1 MQKGILLLIICL
13 GITFSIHAQQSEQ
26 ITLDEAIDIALENNY
41 QLKQAGNNLDLAEE
55 QELSAMGDF
64 LPSINGSFS
73 GGRREGFQ
81 NIPGT
86 DNFINTIN
94 RGLSGDISL
103 GLSVFNGF
111 QNINNLRSSR
121 LNTESEE
128 ENLQRVR
135 ESIIF
140 NTASNFLQVIL
151 NKELLEIDRQN
162 LESSRK
168 TLEQV
173 QAQVE
178 VGSRPTV
185 DLYNQ
190 EATVA
195 NNELQVVN
203 SENALQSSKLQLIR
217 QMQVEDPLQDYEF
230 VTPDVDEQNVNAQD
244 FDLRQLVETA
254 LANRSDIRSDEL
266 AIQAQQHQL
275 SVAKASLYPSVD
287 ISAQI
292 SSDYSDRVDFGFKDQ
307 FYDQN
312 VVKFVGFS
320 VSVPIFNNFN
330 RRANIQSQTVNYK
343 NAKLN
348 LENTKLQVVQD
359 VNQAYND
366 YQSYIQQ
373 LESSRKA
380 LVAAE
385 KTYETQQERYEVGAG
400 TLIELSDANAQYVQA
415 QANTAQALFQ
425 VIFQQ
430 KLLDYYIG
438 QLNENISLNNN

>member
-13 GITFSIHAQQSEQ
+13 GLSFSVSAQQVEQ
-26 ITLDEAIDIALENNY
+26 ITLEDAIDIALENNY
-41 QLKQAGNNLDLAEE
+41 QLKQAGNSLELAEE
-55 QELSAMGDF
+55 QELSAKGDF
-64 LPSINGSFS
+64 MPSLNGSLS
-73 GGRREGFQ
+73 GSRRAGSQF
-81 NIPGT
+81 IPGT
-86 DNFINTIN
+86 DTFVNTVS
-94 RGLSGDISL
+94 RGISGSVSL
-103 GLSVFNGF
+103 GLPIFAGF
-111 QNINNLRSSR
+111 QNINNLKSSQFDKR
-121 LNTESEE
+121 SEE

-140 NTASNFLQVIL
+140 NTASSFLQVIL

-203 SENALQSSKLQLIR
+203 SENALNSSKLQLIR
-217 QMQVEDPLQDYEF
+217 QMQVEDPLQQYEF
-230 VTPDVDEQNVNAQD
+230 ITPEVDEENVNTPD
-244 FDLRQLVETA
+244 FDLRQLVNSA
-254 LANRSDIRSDEL
+254 LESRSDLKSDEL
-266 AIQAQQHQL
+266 AIQAQKHQL
-275 SVAKASLYPSVD
+275 SVAKASLYPSID
-287 ISAQI
+287 LNAQI
-292 SSDYSDRVDFGFKDQ
+292 STDYSDRIDFAFNDQ
-307 FYDQN
+307 FFDQN
-312 VVKFVGFS
+312 VVKFVGLS
-320 VSVPIFNNFN
+320 MNIPIFNNFN
-330 RRANIQSQTVNYK
+330 RRTNIQSQSINYK

-348 LENTKLQVVQD
+348 LENSRLQVVQD

-366 YQSYIQQ
+366 YQSYIKQ

-380 LVAAE
+380 LIAAE

-400 TLIELSDANAQYVQA
+400 TLIELSDANAQFVQA

-425 VIFQQ
+425 LIFQQ

-438 QLNENISLNNN
+438 QLNENISLN

>member
-13 GITFSIHAQQSEQ
+13 ALSFSVRAQQVER
-26 ITLDEAIDIALENNY
+26 ITLEDAIDIALENNY
-41 QLKQAGNNLDLAEE
+41 QLKQADNNLDLAEE
-55 QELSAMGDF
+55 QELSAKGDF
-64 LPSINGSFS
+64 MPSLNGSLS
-73 GGRREGFQ
+73 GSRRAGSQF
-81 NIPGT
+81 IPGT
-86 DNFINTIN
+86 DNFVNTVS
-94 RGLSGDISL
+94 RGISGSVTL
-103 GLSVFNGF
+103 GLPLFAGF
-111 QNINNLRSSR
+111 QNINNLRGSQYNKR
-121 LNTESEE
+121 SEQ

-140 NTASNFLQVIL
+140 QTASSYLQVIL

-203 SENALQSSKLQLIR
+203 SENALKSSRLELIR
-217 QMQVEDPLQDYEF
+217 QMQVEDPLTEYEF
-230 VTPDVDEQNVNAQD
+230 ITPEVNEDNIQTQD

-254 LANRSDIRSDEL
+254 LENRSDIRSDEL
-266 AIQAQQHQL
+266 AIQAQKHQL
-275 SVAKASLYPSVD
+275 SVAKASLYPSID
-287 ISAQI
+287 LNAQI
-292 SSDYSDRVDFGFKDQ
+292 SSDYSDRVDFGFNDQ
-307 FYDQN
+307 FFDQN
-312 VVKFVGFS
+312 VVKFVGLS
-320 VSVPIFNNFN
+320 MNIPIFNNFN
-330 RRANIQSQTVNYK
+330 RRSNIQSQSISYK

-366 YQSYIQQ
+366 YESYIAQ

-380 LVAAE
+380 LIAAE

-438 QLNENISLNNN
+438 QLNEDISFNN